1 MKNWYIYFV
10 AMMAIYGLG
19 CNRTTS
25 KKQVM
30 QIGPADAQCLNCDT
44 LGTTVRMNMIQN
56 HYPLDTKNVYAILLN
71 PKRKSLIFG
80 GDWTLQKWEN
90 GSWMGAKMNGMYG
103 FGDVGMQLN
112 FAPDYYCFS
121 YPVSC
126 YRITSGKYRIIQS
139 FHDGR
144 TENCF
149 TEKYYVMRTKLLLG
163 VLAWFAACTLQAQE
177 VNDRYIEV
185 TGTSEIE
192 IVPDKIHYLIEIREY
207 FEEEFDGKSKSE
219 EYRTKVPLG
228 QIEQQLWKV
237 LIDVGIPK
245 EAVRTQEVGD
255 YWRRQGQDFLV
266 SKKYDIT
273 LTDFKQIDEIVKRI
287 DTRGVNTMRIG
298 ELENKDMLVYHQKGK
313 IEALK
318 AAQRKATYLVEALG
332 KKLGAVIRIV
342 EDGNIGMSSLF
353 SAQSNVRA
361 SDAASFDGFRTIKRH
376 YSMQVRFEITD

>member
-1 MKNWYIYFV
+1 
-10 AMMAIYGLG
+10 
-19 CNRTTS
+19 
-25 KKQVM
+25 
-30 QIGPADAQCLNCDT
+30 
-44 LGTTVRMNMIQN
+44 
-56 HYPLDTKNVYAILLN
+56 
-71 PKRKSLIFG
+71 
-80 GDWTLQKWEN
+80 
-90 GSWMGAKMNGMYG
+90 
-103 FGDVGMQLN
+103 
-112 FAPDYYCFS
+112 
-121 YPVSC
+121 
-126 YRITSGKYRIIQS
+126 
-139 FHDGR
+139 
-144 TENCF
+144 
-149 TEKYYVMRTKLLLG
+149 MRTKLLLG
-163 VLAWFAACTLQAQE
+163 VFAWFAACTLQAQE

-318 AAQRKATYLVEALG
+318 AAQRKAAYLVEALG
-332 KKLGAVIRIV
+332 KKLGEVIRIV
-342 EDGNIGMSSLF
+342 EDGNVGMSSFF

-361 SDAASFDGFRTIKRH
+361 SDAVSFDGFRTIKKY